1 MRQILLQG
9 AEHKRVEL
17 QLKVLIAFG
26 LVIFLRV
33 YAEPI
38 GTSHLH
44 VSIGGASKL
53 LFWGNSYPLA
63 ILVLRHNKTWN
74 SQNERKKTR
83 VEAKH
88 IPLITKAQTPIYA
101 GSYCQNTTQPPLS
114 SAYQTNL
121 NRIVTWM
128 SSDAAT
134 SKGYNYTSIG
144 NNSPAYGLYDCH
156 SDVVGYFCQLCVS
169 TAAREVRLRCPNRI
183 SAVVWY
189 DSCILRKATVETNQ
203 LYYMEGFNV
212 SSSQRRYGWV
222 QCSRDLSNEG
232 CRQCLE
238 AMPKVVVDVVASP
251 HSGVLETITTVA
263 FEGMVGSALVVT
275 IAALLAVV
283 GEVVSRHNH
292 YPPS

>member
-1 MRQILLQG
+1 ML
-9 AEHKRVEL
+9 AKRS
-17 QLKVLIAFG
+17 A
-26 LVIFLRV
+26 
-33 YAEPI
+33 
-38 GTSHLH
+38 
-44 VSIGGASKL
+44 
-53 LFWGNSYPLA
+53 
-63 ILVLRHNKTWN
+63 TW
-74 SQNERKKTR
+74 T
-83 VEAKH
+83 H
-88 IPLITKAQTPIYA
+88 MAQTPIYA

-189 DSCILRKATVETNQ
+189 DSCILRHTQHGITYFGTKNISNMEEIQKGEDFVRSLIRKATVETNQ

-238 AMPKVVVDVVASP
+238 AMLAEYPKCCEQKLGWMVWCQSCLIRYEDHIFYQLNQKVAPS
-251 HSGVLETITTVA
+251 
-263 FEGMVGSALVVT
+263 VGT
-275 IAALLAVV
+275 
-283 GEVVSRHNH
+283 GSR
-292 YPPS
+292 